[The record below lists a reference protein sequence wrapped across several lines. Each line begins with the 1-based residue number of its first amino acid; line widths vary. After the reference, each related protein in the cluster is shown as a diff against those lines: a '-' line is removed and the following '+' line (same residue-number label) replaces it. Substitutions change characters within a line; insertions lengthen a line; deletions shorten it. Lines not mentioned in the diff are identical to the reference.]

1 MTGRVVGHY
10 RVLERIGAGGMGVV
24 YSAEDLR
31 LQRRVALKFLPPAIG
46 SDAGARERLFAEA
59 RAASA
64 LDHPNI
70 CTIHAIDEA
79 PGEGVFI
86 VMPAYS
92 GETLRARLDRDGS
105 LTPDIAGKI
114 AAQVADGLARAHAA
128 GIVHRDIKPANV
140 MVTEGDLAKILDFG
154 LAVDPDVTAEY
165 GSSTAGTL
173 AYMSPEQAAGESI
186 DAGTDIWALGVML
199 YEMLAGAP
207 PFHGENAASL
217 VAAIIRA
224 QPTPLADR
232 MPAVPRALAA
242 IVTRALA
249 PTRAARYGRMADML
263 AELRALAHDTG
274 SAARAAAK
282 RVPSIAVLPFSD
294 LSPAKDQ
301 DWFCEGMAEELIN
314 ALAALRNVRVAAR
327 TSSFQFKGQAI
338 DVRAI
343 GEKLDAQTV
352 LEGSVRK
359 AGDRIRITAQL
370 IDVASGYHLW
380 SERFDRDLDDVFAV
394 QDEIARAIVEKLRVK
409 LTGDEAGEPIVRRH
423 TAKPEAY
430 QKYLEGRYYWAR
442 RHTGAFQN
450 AIECFTAATVI
461 DPDYALAHAGIADA
475 YAVLGLYGF
484 APVTVT
490 APKAVSAAERAL
502 QLDPELAEAHAS
514 LALVMWTQ
522 QRKWREAVPVYERA
536 LALNPHANTA
546 RGQLGSLLLYVGRF
560 EEGLRQ
566 ARQALEAEPLSPVLA
581 FYWTAALFLTRQH
594 ERAIAECER
603 LLAVHS
609 EAPLLLMI
617 YAGSLMGASR
627 HEDAVAALTRM
638 GAVSDSAITRSMR
651 ASVAALMG
659 HRDEAFARA
668 AELETLRETAY
679 VGPIVLADLYAT
691 LGDGDKTMAW
701 LTRAWEG
708 CEGFLARVSIDEG
721 YDFLRD
727 DPRFV
732 ALMTKAGLMD
742 TVRAADALR
751 GR

>member
-1 MTGRVVGHY
+1 
-10 RVLERIGAGGMGVV
+10 MGVV

-46 SDAGARERLFAEA
+46 ADVGARERLFAEA

-92 GETLRARLDRDGS
+92 GETLRARLDREGS
-105 LTPDIAGKI
+105 LTPDIAVKI

-154 LAVDPDVTAEY
+154 LAVDPEVTAEY
-165 GSSTAGTL
+165 GSRTAGTL
-173 AYMSPEQAAGESI
+173 AYMSPEQAAGEPL

-199 YEMLAGAP
+199 YEMIAGAP
-207 PFHGENAASL
+207 PFKGENAASL

-232 MPAVPRALAA
+232 VPAVPRALVA
-242 IVTRALA
+242 IVFRALA

-263 AELRALAHDTG
+263 AELRAVVDG
-274 SAARAAAK
+274 SGSGARAAAK

-301 DWFCEGMAEELIN
+301 DWFCEGIAEELIN
-314 ALAALRNVRVAAR
+314 ALAALQNVRVAAR
-327 TSSFQFKGQAI
+327 TSSFQFKGQAL

-359 AGDRIRITAQL
+359 AGSRIRITAQL

-409 LTGDEAGEPIVRRH
+409 LTGDEADEPLVRRH

-430 QKYLEGRYYWAR
+430 QKYLEGRYYWSR

-450 AIECFTAATVI
+450 ALECFTAATVI
-461 DPDYALAHAGIADA
+461 DPEYALAHAGVADA

-484 APVTVT
+484 APVDITG
-490 APKAVSAAERAL
+490 PKAIAAAERAL
-502 QLDPELAEAHAS
+502 QVDPELAEAHATR
-514 LALVMWTQ
+514 ALVMWTQ
-522 QRKWREAVPVYERA
+522 QGKWREAVPLYEHA
-536 LALNPHANTA
+536 LALNSHANTA
-546 RGQLGSLLLYVGRF
+546 RGQLGTLLVYLGRF

-566 ARQALEAEPLSPVLA
+566 VRQALDAEPLSPVIA
-581 FYWTAALFLTRQH
+581 YYWTGSLYLTRQH
-594 ERAIAECER
+594 DRAIAESER

-617 YAGSLMGASR
+617 YAGSLAGTGRYDEA
-627 HEDAVAALTRM
+627 AAALARM
-638 GAVSDSAITRSMR
+638 SAVSDSPITLSMR
-651 ASVAALMG
+651 ASVAAFG
-659 HRDEAFARA
+659 GRRDEAYTLA
-668 AELETLRETAY
+668 AELEARRATGY
-679 VGPIVLADLYAT
+679 VGPIVLADLYAS
-691 LGDGDKTMAW
+691 LGDGGKTMEW
-701 LTRAWEG
+701 LRRAWEG
-708 CEGFLARVSIDEG
+708 CEGFLARVPLDRN

-727 DPRFV
+727 DPGFE
-732 ALMTKAGLMD
+732 ALITEAGLKN
-742 TVRAADALR
+742 TLLAGDALR
-751 GR
+751 GQ